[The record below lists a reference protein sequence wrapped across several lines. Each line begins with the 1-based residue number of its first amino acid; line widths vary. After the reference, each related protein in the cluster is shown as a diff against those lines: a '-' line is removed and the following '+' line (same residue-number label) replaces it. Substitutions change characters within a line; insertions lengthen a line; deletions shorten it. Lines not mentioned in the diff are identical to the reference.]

1 MIKLFLDTNV
11 VMDVLLRR
19 EPFFLAAANI
29 FALSAAKEIELY
41 AAPMTY
47 ATASYLIGKK
57 DPSNVKPLL
66 ADLRKLSHVTL
77 ACEETIDKA
86 LDSIFEDY
94 EDALQYFSASTH
106 DIDYIITRN
115 KKDFQPSQ
123 IEVLTPVEFIEHY
136 TLLDKEAK

>member
-1 MIKLFLDTNV
+1 MIRLFLDT
-11 VMDVLLRR
+11 
-19 EPFFLAAANI
+19 
-29 FALSAAKEIELY
+29 
-41 AAPMTY
+41 
-47 ATASYLIGKK
+47 
-57 DPSNVKPLL
+57 
-66 ADLRKLSHVTL
+66 KLSHITL